1 MDIERKYIMKVSV
14 VTVTYNASA
23 TLEETMQS
31 VFHQS
36 YPYIEYIII
45 DGASAD
51 GTVNIISKYADK
63 LSYWLSEQDKGIY
76 DAMNKALKVATGDFL
91 IFMGADDLFYT
102 NDVIKNVVSQI
113 TDLDAVYYG
122 SVLFKG
128 RGTKHWGQFNKIK
141 WAVTNVS
148 HQAIFYPKVV
158 YTTHSYDIQYRIYA
172 DYAYNLNLL
181 AEKVCF
187 IYVDEIIA
195 LYDMTGISANAHDEI
210 FQRDFRGL
218 VFSSVGGLAYYIG
231 KCIRNLY
238 FIKESLKSTYN
249 KKRLENKE

>member
-1 MDIERKYIMKVSV
+1 MKVSV

-23 TLEETMQS
+23 TLEKTMQS
-31 VFHQS
+31 VFHQN

-45 DGASAD
+45 DGASTD
-51 GTVNIISKYADK
+51 GTVNIISKYAEK

-76 DAMNKALKVATGDFL
+76 DAMNKALEVATGDFL

-148 HQAIFYPKVV
+148 HQAIFYPKMV
-158 YTTHSYDIQYRIYA
+158 YTTHSYDTQYRIYA

-181 AEKVCF
+181 EEKVRF
-187 IYVDEIIA
+187 KYVDAIIT
-195 LYDMTGISANAHDEI
+195 LYNMTGMSANTHDEI
-210 FQRDFRGL
+210 FQRDFRSL
-218 VFSSVGGLAYYIG
+218 VLNSVGLLAYYIG
-231 KCIRNLY
+231 KCIRGLY
-238 FIKESLKSTYN
+238 IIKELLRSAYG
-249 KKRLENKE
+249 KKKLENKE